1 MDVLVTGFVLG
12 VGATWLARRRS
23 LKIRGAVAWTARQ
36 AGLIS
41 GQVSARVAEARRVA
55 REQYETGRAIAGSGA
70 NSRSVRD
77 AHPGSEGTASRNG
90 TLAADHRSSPEEH
103 HGHPG

>member
-12 VGATWLARRRS
+12 VGATWLARRRN
-23 LKIRGAVAWTARQ
+23 LEIRGVVAWTARQ

-55 REQYETGRAIAGSGA
+55 REQYENGRAIAGSGA
-70 NSRSVRD
+70 SSGSTRN
-77 AHPGSEGTASRNG
+77 AHSGSEGTASRNG
-90 TLAADHRSSPEEH
+90 TLAPGPLPPEEH
-103 HGHPG
+103 HSPPG